1 MEIDRERAR
10 AAFDAY
16 VGGFDAGDPKIS
28 LKAEH
33 TLRVAQLAEKIARSE
48 LRSEVGVGPG
58 ADPEASADAGPGADP
73 EASAGAGPGADP
85 EASADLA
92 WLLGLLH
99 DVGRFVQVRTWGT
112 FDDSRSASHADLGA
126 RVLFEGF
133 AGAPPAIRDFVEDPS
148 EDDLLRTAVALH
160 SSWHLPPRLDE
171 RTRFFCQVLRDAD
184 KVDILEVNCVR
195 PVEDIYGIS
204 ERDLLESELSEE
216 SEAWFWRHST
226 IPRAARHHP
235 ADVLLGHVCFVWDL
249 CYPESLRETVRQGNL
264 FRMVERPWER
274 PDTAREFAR
283 MDAHLRSWLA
293 AAGYLA
299 AE

>member
-1 MEIDRERAR
+1 M
-10 AAFDAY
+10 
-16 VGGFDAGDPKIS
+16 
-28 LKAEH
+28 
-33 TLRVAQLAEKIARSE
+33 
-48 LRSEVGVGPG
+48 
-58 ADPEASADAGPGADP
+58 
-73 EASAGAGPGADP
+73 
-85 EASADLA
+85 
-92 WLLGLLH
+92 
-99 DVGRFVQVRTWGT
+99 
-112 FDDSRSASHADLGA
+112 
-126 RVLFEGF
+126 LFEGF

-160 SSWHLPPRLDE
+160 SSWHLPPRLDG

-204 ERDLLESELSEE
+204 EHDLLGSELSEE
-216 SEAWFWRHST
+216 SKAWFWRHST

-249 CYPESLRETVRQGNL
+249 CYPESLRETVRQGHL

-274 PDTAREFAR
+274 QDTAREFAR
-283 MDAHLRSWLA
+283 MDAHLRSWLT

>member
-48 LRSEVGVGPG
+48 LRSE
-58 ADPEASADAGPGADP
+58 
-73 EASAGAGPGADP
+73 AGARSGADP

-160 SSWHLPPRLDE
+160 SSWHLPPRLDG

-184 KVDILEVNCVR
+184 KVDILEVNCVS

-204 ERDLLESELSEE
+204 EHDLLGSELSEE
-216 SEAWFWRHST
+216 SKAWFWRHST

-249 CYPESLRETVRQGNL
+249 CYPESLRETVRQGHL

-274 PDTAREFAR
+274 QDTAREFAR
-283 MDAHLRSWLA
+283 MDAHLRSWLT

>member
-1 MEIDRERAR
+1 MEIDRDRAR

-16 VGGFDAGDPKIS
+16 VARFDAADPKIS

-33 TLRVAQLAEKIARSE
+33 TLRVARLAEKIARSE
-48 LRSEVGVGPG
+48 LDRAAGVDGANGPAGSG
-58 ADPEASADAGPGADP
+58 APQLGPAGSRAPQPGT
-73 EASAGAGPGADP
+73 AGA
-85 EASADLA
+85 EACADLA

-112 FDDSRSASHADLGA
+112 FDDSRSASHADLGV

-133 AGAPPAIRDFVEDPS
+133 AGEPPTIRDYVDDPS
-148 EDDLLRTAVALH
+148 EDALLRTGVALH
-160 SSWHLPPRLDE
+160 SSWHLPADLDG

-204 ERDLLESELSEE
+204 EHDLLGSELSEE
-216 SEAWFWRHST
+216 SEGWFWRHST

-235 ADVLLGHVCFVWDL
+235 ADVLLGHACFVWDL
-249 CYPESLRETVRQGNL
+249 CYPESLRETVRQGHL
-264 FRMVERPWER
+264 FRMIERPWQR

-283 MDAHLRSWLA
+283 MDAHVRSWLTE
-293 AAGYLA
+293 AGYLA